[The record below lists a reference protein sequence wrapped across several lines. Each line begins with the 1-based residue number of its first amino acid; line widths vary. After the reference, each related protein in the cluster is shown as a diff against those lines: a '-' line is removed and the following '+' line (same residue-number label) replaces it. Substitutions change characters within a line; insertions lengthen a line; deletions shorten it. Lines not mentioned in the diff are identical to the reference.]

1 MAWICSGWFLVVL
14 GLFLTKKKKNGTLL
28 TIVRQK
34 PLFHVRL
41 GLNNHPDQLY
51 YQKGAVLI
59 SQKAPNTE

>member
-1 MAWICSGWFLVVL
+1 MASGLDSKLKF
-14 GLFLTKKKKNGTLL
+14 GTERVKRKMAHS

>member
-14 GLFLTKKKKNGTLL
+14 GLFLTKKKKMAHS